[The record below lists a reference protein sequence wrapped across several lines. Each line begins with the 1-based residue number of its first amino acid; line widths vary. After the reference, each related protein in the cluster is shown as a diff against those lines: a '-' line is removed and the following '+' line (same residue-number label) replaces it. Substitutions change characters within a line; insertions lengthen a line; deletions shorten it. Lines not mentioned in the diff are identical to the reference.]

1 MTHHRIAA
9 REGIIWWVTIIL
21 MPVEVLFDWLE
32 DEIER
37 QPVSP

>member
-1 MTHHRIAA
+1 MTHYLIVA
-9 REGIIWWVTIIL
+9 REGMIWWVAITL